1 MDSTRTRDAHP
12 SARPFFAV
20 QRRHVD
26 LCRTRSAA
34 CR

>member
-1 MDSTRTRDAHP
+1 METTGT
-12 SARPFFAV
+12 SARSFFAV

-26 LCRTRSAA
+26 LCRTRSAV

>member
-1 MDSTRTRDAHP
+1 MDSAGTSGSTPA
-12 SARPFFAV
+12 ARPFFAV